1 MSVYYMQGTEP
12 ITRYMSEQDRLGPA
26 LRETTDVWKNHNKEG
41 LLRGSRMTDVL
52 GTEEETSEVL

>member
-1 MSVYYMQGTEP
+1 MQGTEP
-12 ITRYMSEQDRLGPA
+12 ITRYMSEQDRLGPSA

-52 GTEEETSEVL
+52 WGTEEETSEVL